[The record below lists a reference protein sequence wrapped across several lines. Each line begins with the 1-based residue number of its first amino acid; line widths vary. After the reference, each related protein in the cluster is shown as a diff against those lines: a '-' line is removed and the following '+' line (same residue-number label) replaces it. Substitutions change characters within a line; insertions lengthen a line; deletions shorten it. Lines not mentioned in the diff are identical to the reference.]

1 MGFQNQIEKTAGKF
15 CWKET
20 YFKGLGY
27 GTLLKRKLKME
38 KASLEKA
45 VAWDHKS
52 TVTNAGGT
60 PDTTTVGIYI

>member
-1 MGFQNQIEKTAGKF
+1 
-15 CWKET
+15 
-20 YFKGLGY
+20 
-27 GTLLKRKLKME
+27 ME

-60 PDTTTVGIYI
+60 PDTTTAGIYI